1 MAVRIPCT
9 ADAGN
14 DLLIDCHNS
23 MKMSS
28 WLGAAVAALYWH
40 GDINN
45 ESKGKESDPGY
56 EGDRQA

>member
-1 MAVRIPCT
+1 M
-9 ADAGN
+9 DS
-14 DLLIDCHNS
+14 L
-23 MKMSS
+23 KMSS